1 MDAPTPVRMRRLGTV
16 EYGAALERMRA
27 FTAARTHE
35 TPDEIW
41 LLEHLPVYTLGVRAR
56 RRLLATAADI
66 PAVVTD
72 RGGDVTYHGPGQPI
86 VYTLIDLRR
95 RGLEIQTL
103 VRTLEQA
110 VIDTL
115 AALGIAAARREGA
128 PGVYVAERKIA
139 SLGLRVRAGRSYHG
153 LAFNARMDL
162 TPFHAIDPCGYP
174 GLRMAQLAEW
184 RAEIDSAEAGERLL
198 RQVLRLLGY
207 TEFLLPPE
215 SAGATARHLD
225 ARR

>member
-1 MDAPTPVRMRRLGTV
+1 VTTEPVHVRRLGCV
-16 EYGAALERMRA
+16 DYAATLERMRT
-27 FTAARTHE
+27 FTSARTPD

-41 LLEHLPVYTLGVRAR
+41 LLEHPPVYTLGVRAR
-56 RRLLATAADI
+56 NRLSMGKTAGI
-66 PAVVTD
+66 PLVVTD
-72 RGGDVTYHGPGQPI
+72 RGGDITYHGPGQPVI
-86 VYTLIDLRR
+86 YTLLDLARR
-95 RGLEIQTL
+95 RLDVQTL

-115 AALGIAAARREGA
+115 AELGVAAERRAGA

-162 TPFHAIDPCGYP
+162 APFHAIEPCGYP
-174 GLRMAQLAEW
+174 GLSMTQLAEW
-184 RAEIDSAEAGERLL
+184 RPDIDGAEAGERLL
-198 RQVLRLLGY
+198 RQLLRLMGY
-207 TEFLLPPE
+207 TES
-215 SAGATARHLD
+215 SATVGSPGSARPFD